1 MELQQL
7 RIGQTIVFPLLKSL
21 QPRLDGILPVRL
33 LPAIAR
39 NRAKFP

>member
-1 MELQQL
+1 MQQFRL
-7 RIGQTIVFPLLKSL
+7 WQTIISPLLKSL
-21 QPRLDGILPVRL
+21 QPRLDGILVVRL